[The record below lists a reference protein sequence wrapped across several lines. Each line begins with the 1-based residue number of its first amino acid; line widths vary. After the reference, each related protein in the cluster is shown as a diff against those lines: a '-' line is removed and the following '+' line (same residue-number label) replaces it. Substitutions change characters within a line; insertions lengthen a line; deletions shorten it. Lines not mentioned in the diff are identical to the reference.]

1 VARTPSADSSPQI
14 GGQDRFRFRV
24 RSGHLAGVHRG
35 GQGVW
40 WAVGGGAEEV
50 KLNTGNV
57 FAALE
62 YLKKKKKGDKGKT
75 TGRRTARGRAAARAT
90 AEGAVLGSRA
100 TYHQVLGG
108 RRGRRRLLRHHRV
121 ATPRLGHCR

>member
-1 VARTPSADSSPQI
+1 M
-14 GGQDRFRFRV
+14 
-24 RSGHLAGVHRG
+24 
-35 GQGVW
+35 
-40 WAVGGGAEEV
+40 VGGGRRGGAAEEV

-62 YLKKKKKGDKGKT
+62 SLKKKKKGDKGKT

-108 RRGRRRLLRHHRV
+108 RRG
-121 ATPRLGHCR
+121 